1 MKTSRYALAIVA
13 LLIVSSPVVAQDTST
28 EAAGDDGRKMSR
40 EERRQAFENMSAEER
55 EQMRKRFESMS
66 PEQRQQMRQR
76 AESMTPEER
85 QQMRQRAESM
95 TPEERQQMRERR
107 KSGGERGQ
115 RGRGD
120 KQQEI

>member
-40 EERRQAFENMSAEER
+40 EER